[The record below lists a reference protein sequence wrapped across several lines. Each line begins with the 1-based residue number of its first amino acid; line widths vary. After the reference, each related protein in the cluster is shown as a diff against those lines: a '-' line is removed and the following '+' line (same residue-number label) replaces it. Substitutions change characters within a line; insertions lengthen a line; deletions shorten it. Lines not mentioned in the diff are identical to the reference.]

1 VIEVLNEGPPGH
13 EGRWSP
19 YAALGDRQN
28 NVVYN
33 LGIKACAQAKQWK
46 AATQLL
52 ADMRKRGRR
61 PDLFSFNTALEACS
75 AVRSTHKQHLLKTH
89 NDGTQAHTNNNS
101 F

>member
-1 VIEVLNEGPPGH
+1 MIEVLNEGPPGH

-75 AVRSTHKQHLLKTH
+75 AVR
-89 NDGTQAHTNNNS
+89 
-101 F
+101 